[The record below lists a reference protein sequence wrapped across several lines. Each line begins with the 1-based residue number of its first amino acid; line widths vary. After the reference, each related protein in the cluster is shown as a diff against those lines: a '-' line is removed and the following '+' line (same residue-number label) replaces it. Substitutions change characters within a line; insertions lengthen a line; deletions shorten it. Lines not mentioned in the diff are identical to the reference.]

1 MFAYSESNFR
11 KTIAELIIL
20 TAQELSID
28 ENSITVDTNL
38 FYKKENEE
46 HRVSADLYLM
56 TQPQIPNASIK
67 SKRTVTKILQHFKKN
82 FGCVFEIVKVKNRA
96 ARSNSQV
103 VTGHFENA
111 NDKVSGCITLTK
123 YSMDADD
130 RISLTLI
137 ATFDSVS

>member
-11 KTIAELIIL
+11 KTIAELITL
-20 TAQELSID
+20 TAQELAID

-38 FYKKENEE
+38 FYKKENGE

-56 TQPQIPNASIK
+56 TQPRIPNVSVK
-67 SKRTVTKILQHFKKN
+67 SKRAITKILQHFEKN
-82 FGCVFEIVKVKNRA
+82 FGCVFEVIKVKNRA

-103 VTGHFENA
+103 VTGHFENV

>member
-38 FYKKENEE
+38 FYKKENGE

-56 TQPQIPNASIK
+56 TQPRIPNASIK
-67 SKRTVTKILQHFKKN
+67 SKRAVTKILQHFKKN
-82 FGCVFEIVKVKNRA
+82 FGCVFEIVKVKNHA
-96 ARSNSQV
+96 ARSSSQV

-111 NDKVSGCITLTK
+111 NAKVSGCITLTK